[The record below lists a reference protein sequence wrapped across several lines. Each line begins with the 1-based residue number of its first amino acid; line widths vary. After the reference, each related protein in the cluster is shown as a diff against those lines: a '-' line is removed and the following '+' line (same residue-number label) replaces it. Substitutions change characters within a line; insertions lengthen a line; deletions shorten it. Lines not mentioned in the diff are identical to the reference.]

1 MVNVSVIVAIVTLV
15 GTVIIDRMQRKQNC
29 EMNEQNQKLN
39 ERDKRR
45 HDDMIYADLT
55 EFILKYS
62 SPEHILIEQV
72 RRLDYDTN

>member
-1 MVNVSVIVAIVTLV
+1 
-15 GTVIIDRMQRKQNC
+15 
-29 EMNEQNQKLN
+29 MNEQNQKLN

-62 SPEHILIEQV
+62 SLEHILIEQV